1 MILWCV
7 MPVARYIIPK
17 LVIWASRELSSPS
30 CQWAAPLVILFSSI
44 RDEKNKM
51 PLAAVCLWFPTT
63 PCQLPLVLSSVA
75 CRLSL
80 ATLRLTW
87 TPGKKCIGEPTLKR
101 CVSSSYLHFA
111 GKCSSCSEIQ
121 RFTIPH
127 SAPGFWRKI
136 TLKIIHTIGF
146 SLHADSK
153 VLVFRSANW
162 IFKAPEAYMLLHEN
176 LKKKK
181 SLCNL
186 KLSYGIRL

>member
-1 MILWCV
+1 MILWCA

-87 TPGKKCIGEPTLKR
+87 TPGKSVKASPRLSVVYHLAIFTSLANVPLALKYSVSLYLTLLQAFDAKW
-101 CVSSSYLHFA
+101 L
-111 GKCSSCSEIQ
+111 
-121 RFTIPH
+121 
-127 SAPGFWRKI
+127 
-136 TLKIIHTIGF
+136 
-146 SLHADSK
+146 
-153 VLVFRSANW
+153 
-162 IFKAPEAYMLLHEN
+162 
-176 LKKKK
+176 
-181 SLCNL
+181 
-186 KLSYGIRL
+186 